1 MYLTSKQVVPCHP
14 VPPVAIVLPRRCA
27 ACRHLHAACCPAA
40 HCRRCAACRRRCAA
54 RPPLSCRPSLCCPLM
69 SLSCPSSCHPSP
81 SLCCIVVQPVA
92 VIVSPV
98 VVPHVAASS
107 RSADPCRRCVARG
120 HRRATRCRSVPCFC
134 RDARHRHRA
143 AYDSVTS
150 KEIEIWLVPDQ
161 GEWRQVCKNGILKRK
176 VKKKY

>member
-1 MYLTSKQVVPCHP
+1 MSESECVCVSSPSSCRLLPCCL
-14 VPPVAIVLPRRCA
+14 LPSM
-27 ACRHLHAACCPAA
+27 CRLS
-40 HCRRCAACRRRCAA
+40 
-54 RPPLSCRPSLCCPLM
+54 PPLCRLSPLLCRPSLCCPLM

-81 SLCCIVVQPVA
+81 SLCCIVVPPVA
-92 VIVSPV
+92 VAVSPV

-107 RSADPCRRCVARG
+107 RPADPCRCCVARG
-120 HRRATRCRSVPCFC
+120 HRRANCCRSVPCRC
-134 RDARHRHRA
+134 RDACHRHRA

-150 KEIEIWLVPDQ
+150 TEIEIWLVPDQ